1 MSAHTLSAST
11 TVAPVAATANP
22 ARALGHVLVLS
33 GLAVAAIAWLVLI
46 EMDGWSYYSTPQSVR
61 GYSSLHKLLR
71 PSGFIGHL
79 FGVGGF
85 LLMTVPVIYSLRKKL
100 PRLRNVGSMKTW
112 LEVHIFCGI
121 VGPVLVTFHTS
132 FRFNGVVSVAYWSM
146 VAVVLSGFVGRY
158 LYVRIPRSLRGLELT
173 RNELDARA
181 EELSERLLAAHLPPA
196 LVTAI
201 AAFEHRAVPAPG
213 ESPSIVGLFFGELR
227 VQREMNTLRHDIGD
241 AGVSAELLHEIV
253 DVVAE
258 RASLLRH
265 AAYLQVT
272 KSLFDVWHVFHMP
285 LVYVMFGIVVLHA
298 AFTVYM
304 GYLPF
309 LY

>member
-1 MSAHTLSAST
+1 MSAHTMSAST
-11 TVAPVAATANP
+11 APVVP
-22 ARALGHVLVLS
+22 ASAKPVRVLGHVLVLS
-33 GLAVAAIAWLVLI
+33 GLAVAAIVWFVLF

-61 GYSSLHKLLR
+61 GYSSLHRMLR
-71 PSGFIGHL
+71 PSGLIGHL

-85 LLMTVPVIYSLRKKL
+85 VLMTVPVIYSLRKKL
-100 PRLRNVGSMKTW
+100 PRLRHAGSMKTW

-173 RNELDARA
+173 QHELDARA
-181 EELSERLLAAHLPPA
+181 EELSERLLAADLPPA

-201 AAFEHRAVPAPG
+201 AAFEHRAVPAPDR
-213 ESPSIVGLFFGELR
+213 SPSVVGLFFGELR
-227 VQREMNTLRHDIGD
+227 VQREMNVLRRDIED
-241 AGVSAELLHEIV
+241 AGVSTELLHEIV
-253 DVVAE
+253 DLVSE

-265 AAYLQVT
+265 GAYLSLT
-272 KSLFDVWHVFHMP
+272 KSLFDIWHVFHMP
-285 LVYVMFGIVVLHA
+285 LVYVMFGIVVLHV

-304 GYLPF
+304 GYVPF
-309 LY
+309 IH

>member
-1 MSAHTLSAST
+1 MSATAMTAT
-11 TVAPVAATANP
+11 TPPVAPAPANP
-22 ARALGHVLVLS
+22 VRALGHVLVLS
-33 GLAVAAIAWLVLI
+33 GLAVAAITWFVLI
-46 EMDGWSYYSTPQSVR
+46 QLDGWSYYSTPQSVR
-61 GYSSLHKLLR
+61 GYSSLHKVLR
-71 PSGFIGHL
+71 PSGRVGHL
-79 FGVGGF
+79 FGIGGF
-85 LLMTVPVIYSLRKKL
+85 LLMTVPVLYSIRKKVRSLRS
-100 PRLRNVGSMKTW
+100 VGSMKTW

-146 VAVVLSGFVGRY
+146 VAVTLSGFVGRY
-158 LYVRIPRSLRGLELT
+158 LYVRIPRSIRGLELT

-181 EELSERLLAAHLPPA
+181 EELSERLLSAQLPPA

-201 AAFEHRAVPAPG
+201 AAFEHRAVPADA
-213 ESPSIVGLFFGELR
+213 SPSIVGLFFGELR
-227 VQREMNTLRHDIGD
+227 VHREMNVLRRDIED

-253 DVVAE
+253 DVVSE

-265 AAYLQVT
+265 GAYLSVT

-285 LVYVMFGIVVLHA
+285 LVYVMFGIVVLHV

-304 GYLPF
+304 GYIPF
-309 LY
+309 IY

>member
-1 MSAHTLSAST
+1 MSATAMTAST
-11 TVAPVAATANP
+11 APVVPAAANP
-22 ARALGHVLVLS
+22 VRALGHVLVLS
-33 GLAVAAIAWLVLI
+33 GLAVAAIVWFVLV

-61 GYSSLHKLLR
+61 GYSSLHTLLR
-71 PSGFIGHL
+71 PSGRIGHL

-85 LLMTVPVIYSLRKKL
+85 VLMTVPVIYSIRKKV
-100 PRLRNVGSMKTW
+100 RSLRNAGSIKTW

-173 RNELDARA
+173 RAQLDARA
-181 EELSERLLAAHLPPA
+181 GELASRLEAADLPPA
-196 LVTAI
+196 LASAI
-201 AAFEHRAVPAPG
+201 AAFEQRVQPAPG
-213 ESPSIVGLFFGELR
+213 ARPSIAGLFFGELR
-227 VQREMNTLRHDIGD
+227 VHREMSALRIQIEQ
-241 AGVSAELLHEIV
+241 AGVSTALLQELLE
-253 DVVAE
+253 VVAE

-265 AAYLQVT
+265 GAYLTVT

-285 LVYVMFGIVVLHA
+285 LVYVMFGIVVLHV

-304 GYLPF
+304 GYVPF
-309 LY
+309 ID

>member
-1 MSAHTLSAST
+1 MSATTMTATTPPVGPAS
-11 TVAPVAATANP
+11 ANP
-22 ARALGHVLVLS
+22 VRALGHVLVLS
-33 GLAVAAIAWLVLI
+33 GLAVAAIAWFVLI
-46 EMDGWSYYSTPQSVR
+46 QLDGWSYYSTPQSVR
-61 GYSSLHKLLR
+61 GYSSLHKVLR
-71 PSGFIGHL
+71 PSGRVGHL
-79 FGVGGF
+79 FGIGGF
-85 LLMTVPVIYSLRKKL
+85 LLMTVPVLYSIRKKV
-100 PRLRNVGSMKTW
+100 RSLRNVGSMKTW

-146 VAVVLSGFVGRY
+146 VAVTLSGFVGRY
-158 LYVRIPRSLRGLELT
+158 LYVRIPRSIRGLELT

-181 EELSERLLAAHLPPA
+181 EELSERLLSAQLPAA

-201 AAFEHRAVPAPG
+201 AAFEHRAVPA
-213 ESPSIVGLFFGELR
+213 EASPSIIGLFFGELR
-227 VQREMNTLRHDIGD
+227 VRREMNVLRRDIED

-253 DVVAE
+253 DVVSE

-265 AAYLQVT
+265 SAYLTVT

-285 LVYVMFGIVVLHA
+285 LVYVMFGIVVLHV

-304 GYLPF
+304 GYIPF
-309 LY
+309 IY